1 MPGNAAAASER
12 ALTWASPSKAEKA
25 ACRAERMHRVNQLQ
39 WFNVPSCIPGAVLL
53 TWLVGKYVPRPNLI
67 WFLSF
72 AVVATVL
79 SACLVTAHSWRYHRG
94 LDVERLER
102 WRGPLFVLSGLIWG
116 APALLFH
123 AASARPEVFFFSM
136 FFALGAASFNI
147 VVTGPVKEYFYVF
160 EIPLFGSVALG
171 VMMSQQPLRL
181 GLALAAL
188 TLLVMSTVLH
198 RVVYNTLVEALVNKT
213 RAESVNDELILA
225 NQRLVQQASH
235 DALTGLS
242 NRLHLLEHLGH
253 LIGHIEKAGQRLAVL
268 FVDLDRFKVVNDSLG
283 HAAGDELLRIVA
295 GRVRRAAG
303 PNSMLA
309 RLGGDEF
316 IVVTHPVR
324 DQLDATMIGDR
335 IRESLSEPMAIDN
348 RELNVTASIGVAI
361 SCRDDKPEDLLRHA
375 DSALYLAKERGRNRI
390 EVFDDALRTAL
401 WRRMDDEQDL
411 RLAIS
416 SGQISPWYQPVVD
429 LDSGL
434 VVGAEVLARWLHP
447 RQGVMPAGVFIA
459 VAEDTGLIDSLSELV
474 LGRAFANRAS
484 WQDDAVPHGFR
495 VSINISP
502 RQLTRA
508 DTPARLAA
516 GLERHG
522 CDPAGVSVE
531 VTETGLIDDLDYA
544 AAQLDAIRSQG
555 ITVWL
560 DDFGTGYSS
569 LSLLQRLPLDGVKI
583 DRSFV
588 SNLTTNKRDH
598 SVVAALVGLVQELG
612 LSVIAEG
619 VETEDQVQALRRLG
633 CPLAQGF
640 FWSPAVPSTDLPA
653 FARASRPPVVTHTP

>member
-1 MPGNAAAASER
+1 
-12 ALTWASPSKAEKA
+12 
-25 ACRAERMHRVNQLQ
+25 
-39 WFNVPSCIPGAVLL
+39 
-53 TWLVGKYVPRPNLI
+53 
-67 WFLSF
+67 
-72 AVVATVL
+72 
-79 SACLVTAHSWRYHRG
+79 
-94 LDVERLER
+94 
-102 WRGPLFVLSGLIWG
+102 
-116 APALLFH
+116 
-123 AASARPEVFFFSM
+123 
-136 FFALGAASFNI
+136 
-147 VVTGPVKEYFYVF
+147 
-160 EIPLFGSVALG
+160 
-171 VMMSQQPLRL
+171 
-181 GLALAAL
+181 
-188 TLLVMSTVLH
+188 
-198 RVVYNTLVEALVNKT
+198 
-213 RAESVNDELILA
+213 
-225 NQRLVQQASH
+225 
-235 DALTGLS
+235 
-242 NRLHLLEHLGH
+242 
-253 LIGHIEKAGQRLAVL
+253 
-268 FVDLDRFKVVNDSLG
+268 VDLDRFKVVNDSLG
-283 HAAGDELLRIVA
+283 HAAGDELLRVVA

-324 DQLDATMIGDR
+324 DQFDATMIGDR
-335 IRESLSEPMAIDN
+335 IRESLSEPMAVDG

-390 EVFDDALRTAL
+390 EVFDDALRSAL

-416 SGQISPWYQPVVD
+416 SGQIAPWFQPVVD
-429 LDSGL
+429 LDRNA

-474 LGRAFANRAS
+474 LGRAFANRAG
-484 WQDDAVPHGFR
+484 WQDDAVPRDFR

-508 DTPARLAA
+508 DTPARLEASM
-516 GLERHG
+516 ERHG
-522 CDPAGVSVE
+522 CHPSGVSVE
-531 VTETGLIDDLDYA
+531 VTETGLIDDLDHA
-544 AAQLDAIRSQG
+544 ASQLDAIRSRG

-583 DRSFV
+583 DRSFI
-588 SNLTTNKRDH
+588 SNLTTNSRDY
-598 SVVAALVGLVQELG
+598 SVVAALVGLAQELG

-619 VETEDQVQALRRLG
+619 VETEDQVEALRRLG
-633 CPLAQGF
+633 CPMAQGF

-653 FARASRPPVVTHTP
+653 LARGAAASTSSALAPAVVTHTP